1 MDCDKNQNKNVN
13 DQYMFEVIGKWS
25 ELKITNKCCRKIPLF
40 VVNYDDEKVWLVCTE
55 HFKKIEFRKN
65 IQEVIPI
72 EDLSEFYL

>member
-1 MDCDKNQNKNVN
+1 MNEL
-13 DQYMFEVIGKWS
+13 FELFSRWS
-25 ELKITNKCCRKIPLF
+25 GLKITNKCCEKIPLF